1 MVADRTGASQRYK
14 GFAEQ
19 CMAEYNLDGWTS
31 PDLVSNADVSAIIKR
46 EMT

>member
-1 MVADRTGASQRYK
+1 MK

-31 PDLVSNADVSAIIKR
+31 PDLVPSDDISVIMKGVAAKA
-46 EMT
+46 